1 MAAAASR
8 RASSTPCLARWPV
21 LCAKGSAMAEPCDIQ
36 HGLELLRRA
45 VDEVDVLQ
53 AIYGDALD
61 DDDGDAAS
69 SFRVISAS
77 QLESARLLLEG
88 DDDAAS
94 GANIPQQRL
103 EVELSIPIGVALG
116 GGSDD
121 DGGSATIRCR
131 MPPGY
136 PETAATVA
144 LISLDGL
151 RRAYRDDIA
160 KKLNERAAE
169 SASTG
174 QEAVLDIIDYLKELV
189 AHCADCD
196 TANAA
201 NDTGVAD
208 PLVADE
214 DSSEWG
220 RRWIWVHHVTNKTRC
235 KSIVEEARHLNLRG
249 FLKPGYPG
257 IVCIEG
263 NGHKCDEYVTWIK
276 GNKSRPGGFGR
287 NWGHHVRGHVEPAEK
302 LLPDEDFQ
310 ELEEDLAVLA
320 RICRDCLL
328 EDEFKEYVLQHKG
341 T

>member
-1 MAAAASR
+1 
-8 RASSTPCLARWPV
+8 
-21 LCAKGSAMAEPCDIQ
+21 MAETDGDTCRQ
-36 HGLELLRRA
+36 EQLELLRRA

-53 AIYGDALD
+53 AIYGNALD

-69 SFRVISAS
+69 SFRVISTS

-88 DDDAAS
+88 DDDAAA
-94 GANIPQQRL
+94 GANIPQL
-103 EVELSIPIGVALG
+103 EVELCIPIGVALG
-116 GGSDD
+116 GGLDD
-121 DGGSATIRCR
+121 DGSSATIRCR
-131 MPPGY
+131 MPSGY
-136 PETAATVA
+136 PKTTATVA

-151 RRAYRDDIA
+151 RRTYRDDIA

-174 QEAVLDIIDYLKELV
+174 QEAVLEIIDYFKELV
-189 AHCADCD
+189 AHFAECD
-196 TANAA
+196 AA
-201 NDTGVAD
+201 NDTNNTGAAD
-208 PLVADE
+208 PSGADE
-214 DSSEWG
+214 GSSQWG

-287 NWGHHVRGHVEPAEK
+287 NWGHHVRGHIEPAEK
-302 LLPDEDFQ
+302 LLPDDDFR
-310 ELEEDLAVLA
+310 ELDEDLAVLA

>member
-1 MAAAASR
+1 
-8 RASSTPCLARWPV
+8 
-21 LCAKGSAMAEPCDIQ
+21 MAETGDRQ
-36 HGLELLRRA
+36 DQLELLRRA

-53 AIYGDALD
+53 AIYGDALGD
-61 DDDGDAAS
+61 DDDDVAS

-88 DDDAAS
+88 DDDAAA
-94 GANIPQQRL
+94 GASIPRQL
-103 EVELSIPIGVALG
+103 EVELCIPIGVALG

-131 MPPGY
+131 MQPGY
-136 PETAATVA
+136 PETAAAVA

-151 RRAYRDDIA
+151 RRTYRDDIA

-174 QEAVLDIIDYLKELV
+174 QEAVLDVIDYFKELV
-189 AHCADCD
+189 AHYAECD
-196 TANAA
+196 AA
-201 NDTGVAD
+201 NSTNDAGAAD
-208 PLVADE
+208 PSGSDVA
-214 DSSEWG
+214 SEWG
-220 RRWIWVHHVTNKTRC
+220 RRWIWVHHVTNRTRC
-235 KSIVEEARHLNLRG
+235 KAIVEEARHLNLRG

-263 NGHKCDEYVTWIK
+263 NDQKCDEYVTWIK

-287 NWGHHVRGHVEPAEK
+287 NWGHHVRGHIEPAEK
-302 LLPDEDFQ
+302 LLPDDDFQ